1 MVEDDGGIGG
11 KHGEVADE
19 LEVGVTDKLASEP
32 EEGLLK
38 VVVGLGRD
46 VKVLEVFLA
55 VESDFLGL
63 DLAVLDVDLV
73 AAEDDGDVVADTDEI
88 LVPVG
93 DVLVG
98 DAGRDVEHDDGA
110 LAADVVA
117 VTEPAELL
125 LAGSIPDVEADGA
138 AVGVEGDGV
147 DLDTEGGDVLLLE
160 LASDVTLHKGGLT
173 DTTVTDKNALEVGFS
188 HFFSFCFI
196 KSFVIE
202 GESKDLKF
210 IKI

>member
-1 MVEDDGGIGG
+1 MVKDDAGIGG
-11 KHGEVADE
+11 KNGEVADE

-38 VVVGLGRD
+38 VVVGLGGD

-55 VESDFLGL
+55 VEGDFLGL
-63 DLAVLDVDLV
+63 DLAVLDIDLV
-73 AAEDDGDVVADTDEI
+73 AAEDDGDVVADADEI

-147 DLDTEGGDVLLLE
+147 DLDTESGDVLLLE
-160 LASDVTLHKGGLT
+160 LTSDVTLHKGGLT

-188 HFFSFCFI
+188 SHFI
-196 KSFVIE
+196 K
-202 GESKDLKF
+202 
-210 IKI
+210 